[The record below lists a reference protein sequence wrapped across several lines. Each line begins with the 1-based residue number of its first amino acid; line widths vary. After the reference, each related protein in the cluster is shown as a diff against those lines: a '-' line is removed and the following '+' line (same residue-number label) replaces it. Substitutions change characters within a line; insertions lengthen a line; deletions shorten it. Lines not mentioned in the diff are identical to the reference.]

1 MYSVKLV
8 ILIKNR
14 TKFMSNSILSKETI
28 LKTGIIV
35 SLLTVAI
42 GAFGAHGLSDL
53 LIENRREDTFKTA
66 VLYQM
71 FHAVAIILVGL
82 LYNQYNQKRLKTAFY
97 LFTAGIIVFSGSLY
111 TLSIS
116 NIGIF
121 GAITPIG
128 GVLFLVGWIY
138 AFLAIKADK

>member
-1 MYSVKLV
+1 
-8 ILIKNR
+8 
-14 TKFMSNSILSKETI
+14 MSNSILSKETI

-53 LIENRREDTFKTA
+53 LIQNGREDTFKTA

-71 FHAVAIILVGL
+71 FHSLAILLVGL

-97 LFTAGIIVFSGSLY
+97 LFAAGIIIFSGSLY
-111 TLSIS
+111 SLSIS
-116 NIGIF
+116 NIGLF

-128 GVLFLVGWIY
+128 GVLYIVGWIY
-138 AFLAIKADK
+138 AFFGIKAEK

>member
-1 MYSVKLV
+1 
-8 ILIKNR
+8 
-14 TKFMSNSILSKETI
+14 MSKSIISKETV

-53 LIENRREDTFKTA
+53 LIENGREDTFKTA

-71 FHAVAIILVGL
+71 FHSIAIIITAL
-82 LYNQYNQKRLKTAFY
+82 LFDNYAIKRLVTAFY

-111 TLSIS
+111 ILSVT
-116 NIGIF
+116 NIGVF

-128 GVLFLVGWIY
+128 GVLFIVGWFY
-138 AFLAIKADK
+138 LLLSLKKSS